1 MRKTKGEA
9 TGESTTRKSPA
20 TPPPD
25 EGAYDAGVRYLG
37 NRPRSVA
44 EIRRH
49 LRTKC
54 YGDAA
59 IDRAVDQL
67 RAQRYI
73 DDEAFARY
81 WVDQRERFRPKGD
94 RALVSELLGKGV
106 PRETIDV
113 VLGDRDPEAEVKQA
127 REAIRRPIARWQ
139 TLGEGERKRKIHQFL
154 MARGFS
160 YDTIEAVLERPE
172 DPESD

>member
-1 MRKTKGEA
+1 MRR
-9 TGESTTRKSPA
+9 SPPLVRRTRAEA

-25 EGAYDAGVRYLG
+25 DGAYDAAVRYLG
-37 NRPRSVA
+37 NRPRSVS

-49 LRTKC
+49 LRTKR
-54 YGDAA
+54 YSDVA

-81 WVDQRERFRPKGD
+81 WLEQREKFRQKGS
-94 RALVSELLGKGV
+94 RALMSELLGKGV
-106 PRETIDV
+106 PRETIDL
-113 VLGDRDPEAEVKQA
+113 VLGERDPDADVKQA
-127 REAIRRPIARWQ
+127 REALRRPITRWQ
-139 TLGEGERKRKIHQFL
+139 TLEEGERKRKIHQYL
-154 MARGFS
+154 MARGFT

-172 DPESD
+172 ADEEV